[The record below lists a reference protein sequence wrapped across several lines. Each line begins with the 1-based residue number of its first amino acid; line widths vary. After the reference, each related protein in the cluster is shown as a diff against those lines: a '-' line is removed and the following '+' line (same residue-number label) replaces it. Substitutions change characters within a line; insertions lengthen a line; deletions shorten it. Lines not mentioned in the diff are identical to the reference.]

1 MTKFKSK
8 AELFGK
14 NNGYKFVSFFE
25 SFNEFEVYVAETSE
39 EVEHIGYP
47 VMILANNKAVR
58 FSEPDETLKI
68 MGVKPADNT
77 NGEAL

>member
-1 MTKFKSK
+1 MTKFKLK

-14 NNGYKFVSFFE
+14 NNGYNYVSFFE

-47 VMILANNKAVR
+47 VMILTNNKTVR
-58 FSEPDETLKI
+58 FSEPEETLKI

>member
-25 SFNEFEVYVAETSE
+25 SFNEFEVYIAETSE
-39 EVEHIGYP
+39 DVEHIGYP
-47 VMILANNKAVR
+47 VMIFANNKIVR
-58 FSEPDETLKI
+58 FSEPEETLNI
-68 MGVKPADNT
+68 MGIKPVNKTD
-77 NGEAL
+77 GEAL